1 MINMKHST
9 VGLMTALMILLA
21 GGTVYAQQRAEH
33 GATSVKTG
41 DVVEVFCDHM
51 GTGQLCPGS
60 NATAKLFNLN
70 GAKKDRYV
78 EAINTYNKAVAAA
91 SKQFLEDAKAKVGL
105 EPAQLAVAETWFTV
119 GLNPE
124 INKIIAVEKK

>member
-1 MINMKHST
+1 MIAMKRST
-9 VGLMTALMILLA
+9 VGLMTALMIGLA
-21 GGTVYAQQRAEH
+21 VGTVYAQQHA
-33 GATSVKTG
+33 GGTSAKTG

-51 GTGQLCPGS
+51 GTGQLCAGS
-60 NATAKLFNLN
+60 NATAKLFNLS
-70 GAKKDRYV
+70 GAKKDRYI

>member
-21 GGTVYAQQRAEH
+21 GGTV
-33 GATSVKTG
+33 TG

-91 SKQFLEDAKAKVGL
+91 SKQFMEDAKTKVGL
-105 EPAQLAVAETWFTV
+105 GPAQLAVAETWFLA

>member
-1 MINMKHST
+1 MKRPT
-9 VGLMTALMILLA
+9 VGLMTALMVLLVV
-21 GGTVYAQQRAEH
+21 GTGYAQQRAQH
-33 GATSVKTG
+33 QGTNAKTA

-78 EAINTYNKAVAAA
+78 EAINNYNNAVAAA
-91 SKQFLEDAKAKVGL
+91 SKQFLEDAKTKVGL